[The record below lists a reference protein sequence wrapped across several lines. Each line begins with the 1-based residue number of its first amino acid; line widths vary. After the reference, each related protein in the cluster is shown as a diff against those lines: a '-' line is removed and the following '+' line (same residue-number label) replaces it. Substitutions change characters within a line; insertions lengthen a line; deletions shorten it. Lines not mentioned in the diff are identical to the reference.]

1 MKINLE
7 EISSLCGKD
16 SENHPLIRGMWIEPG
31 AISKIKGIME
41 KEGWQEPVIICD
53 QNTYFLGDP
62 LLENMDNYDLICLD
76 PEGLAADERSVSLA
90 QNKIPATADCMIAL
104 GA

>member
-41 KEGWQEPVIICD
+41 KEGWQEPVIYATRIPIFSE
-53 QNTYFLGDP
+53 TLFW
-62 LLENMDNYDLICLD
+62 
-76 PEGLAADERSVSLA
+76 
-90 QNKIPATADCMIAL
+90 KIWITMT
-104 GA
+104 